1 MGKFKLCAPFRAYR
15 PTEANIDIKNQ
26 IGSPKINDLKTILIH
41 GRLFGLFCFTNYLNA
56 GIPVI
61 SWPRIKVCISWVPS

>member
-41 GRLFGLFCFTNYLNA
+41 GRLFGLF
-56 GIPVI
+56 
-61 SWPRIKVCISWVPS
+61 